1 MRESKIKFIGLFV
14 IIFIL
19 VILSYIQVY
28 RTYGGKNNSNDYID
42 GYNNVCNSEDK
53 TKVNYCDLD
62 ITGLPGTP
70 DTYTIFFNII
80 RSDILYHLP
89 VFGILLI
96 IIFSLGSVNRI
107 FKSKYL
113 YYFVQR
119 KEYKLFLKN
128 MLINSYK
135 YVLVIPFMTGLIY
148 LLSLTISNHG
158 PNALSIAMGT
168 ITFDTIAYNTAGF
181 LILYT
186 INIMLKWLLFI
197 NLGLIMLS
205 KNRKFIFTII
215 EVYIVYFLLEVVFE
229 LLPEYFWIFDFY
241 NPKTYSIY
249 IYILVALIQFII
261 SFIIVIL
268 IYKNKEKQLSRIGA

>member
-1 MRESKIKFIGLFV
+1 MGESKKNFIVLFL
-14 IIFIL
+14 IIIVL
-19 VILSYIQVY
+19 VLLSYIQVY
-28 RTYGGKNNSNDYID
+28 RIYGGKNSPNDYID
-42 GYNNVCNSEDK
+42 GFNEICNSDYK
-53 TKVNYCDLD
+53 DIVDYCDID

-89 VFGILLI
+89 IFGILLI
-96 IIFSLGSVNRI
+96 IVFSLNFVNKL

-113 YYFVQR
+113 YYYVQR
-119 KEYKLFLKN
+119 KEYKLFLKK
-128 MLINSYK
+128 MILNSYK
-135 YVLVIPFMTGLIY
+135 YVLVIPFMMTLIY
-148 LLSLTISNHG
+148 LLSLTISTHG
-158 PNALSIAMGT
+158 PNALTIAMRAE
-168 ITFDTIAYNTAGF
+168 TFDSIAYNTSGF

-186 INIMLKWLLFI
+186 INTMLKWLFFI

-215 EVYIVYFLLEVVFE
+215 EVYIIYFVLEIIFE
-229 LLPEYFWIFDFY
+229 LLPQYFWIFDFY
-241 NPKTYSIY
+241 NPMTYSIY
-249 IYILVALIQFII
+249 IYILVSLIQFII